1 MIWKA
6 KNIRCFGA
14 VALLGLLG
22 CTSPNPRVVT
32 TLNADAALVGDLP
45 ANPLQWKVITSAL
58 DRRDSTMSTLF
69 GNDVAVEC
77 ARTSSQHGYPAGSAL
92 ALVTWTQ
99 QEDRRWFGGRIPAKP
114 KSVEYVTV
122 NGGTGHSLSY
132 SYQEF
137 EGSPLKRMSAQEGPA
152 PNERAAYLL
161 SQQASVMP

>member
-1 MIWKA
+1 MSWNLG
-6 KNIRCFGA
+6 NIRCFGA

-32 TLNADAALVGDLP
+32 TLNEDAALVGDLP
-45 ANPLQWKVITSAL
+45 ANPLRWKVITSSL
-58 DRRDSTMSTLF
+58 DRRDSSMSTLF

-77 ARTSSQHGYPAGSAL
+77 ARTGSPHGYPAGSAL
-92 ALVTWTQ
+92 ALVTWTE
-99 QEDRRWFGGRIPAKP
+99 QEDRRWFGGRIPATP

-122 NGGTGHSLSY
+122 KAGTGHAPSY
-132 SYQEF
+132 SYQKF
-137 EGSPLKRMSAQEGPA
+137 EGSPLKQMSTQEGPA